1 MTIFEFKDYK
11 QFVRHM
17 INTQPVLGRGSVKRM
32 AEALRVHPSLI
43 SQVLKGTK
51 EFTAE
56 QANDVAVFLNLN
68 ELETECF
75 LCLVDIERAGTSR
88 LKTFLQNK
96 RDRLVLSARGTEV
109 AANAPA
115 SSGAGP
121 AGASG
126 ESKFSLLGSGIKD
139 RQSITEKHHDL
150 IEDLPGDN
158 DSDAHGATWRM
169 RALHRIRSETA
180 LRRSLT
186 ISVTMSEKNSYQ
198 LQDLI
203 DEFVT
208 KIKDT
213 MDPAVPENF
222 SVVTIDLFDLA

>member
-11 QFVRHM
+11 LFVRHV
-17 INTQPVLGRGSVKRM
+17 INTKPILGRGSVKKM
-32 AEALRVHPSLI
+32 AESLRVHPSLI

-56 QANDVAVFLNLN
+56 QANEVAVFLNLN
-68 ELETECF
+68 ELETEYF
-75 LCLVDIERAGTSR
+75 LCLVDIERAGTAR

-96 RDRLVLSARGTEV
+96 RERLVLFAKGAE
-109 AANAPA
+109 APANTSA

-121 AGASG
+121 AVVSG
-126 ESKFSLLGSGIKD
+126 ESKKGLLGSGIKD
-139 RQSITEKHHDL
+139 EQSITVKHHDL
-150 IEDLPGDN
+150 IQDQPGDP
-158 DSDAHGATWRM
+158 DSEAQNATWRM
-169 RALHRIRSETA
+169 RALHRIRSEAA

-186 ISVTMSEKNSYQ
+186 IPVTMSEKNSYQ
-198 LQDLI
+198 LQDII

-213 MDPAVPENF
+213 MDPSVPENF

>member
-1 MTIFEFKDYK
+1 MIIFEFKDYK

-17 INTQPVLGRGSVKRM
+17 INTQPILGRGSVKKM
-32 AEALRVHPSLI
+32 AESLRVHPSLI

-56 QANDVAVFLNLN
+56 QANEVAAFLNLN
-68 ELETECF
+68 ELETEYF
-75 LCLVDIERAGTSR
+75 LCLVDIERAGTTR

-96 RDRLVLSARGTEV
+96 RDRLVLSAKATEV
-109 AANAPA
+109 SANTTASSDAAPA
-115 SSGAGP
+115 GV
-121 AGASG
+121 SG
-126 ESKFSLLGSGIKD
+126 ESKVRLLGSGIRD
-139 RQSITEKHHDL
+139 QQSITEKQHAL
-150 IEDLPGDN
+150 IQDPPGDN
-158 DSDAHGATWRM
+158 DSDAHNATWRM
-169 RALHRIRSETA
+169 RALHRIRSEAA

-186 ISVTMSEKNSYQ
+186 IPVTMSEKNSYQ

-213 MDPAVPENF
+213 MDPSVPENF